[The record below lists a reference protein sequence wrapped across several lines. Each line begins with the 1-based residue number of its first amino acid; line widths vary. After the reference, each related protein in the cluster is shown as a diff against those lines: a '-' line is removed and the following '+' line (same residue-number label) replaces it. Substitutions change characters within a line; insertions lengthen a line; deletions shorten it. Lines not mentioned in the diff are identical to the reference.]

1 MKTIYAIS
9 GSAGEESSNRR
20 MLESFAHHF
29 ADRAAWKLDELL
41 LSLPLYRP
49 DLDQNPI
56 PEAAINWRNYIEN
69 SDAVI
74 ICTPEYLH
82 NIPAVLKNGLEW
94 LKSSGELMD
103 KPVLPITFTAHE
115 PRGEHAMPSLC
126 NSLKALKGRVVVE
139 LPLYR
144 NEFKEVDGRYA
155 IEGAHRDMI
164 ETGLELLGV

>member
-1 MKTIYAIS
+1 M
-9 GSAGEESSNRR
+9 
-20 MLESFAHHF
+20 AHHF
-29 ADRAAWKLDELL
+29 ADRAAWKLDEFL

-49 DLDQNPI
+49 NLDQNPL
-56 PEAAINWRNYIEN
+56 PEVAVNWRNNIEKA
-69 SDAVI
+69 DAVI

-103 KPVLPITFTAHE
+103 KPVLPITFTPHE

-144 NEFKEVDGRYA
+144 NEFKEVEGRYA
-155 IEGAHRDMI
+155 IEGNHRDMI
-164 ETGLELLGV
+164 ATGLDLLGV